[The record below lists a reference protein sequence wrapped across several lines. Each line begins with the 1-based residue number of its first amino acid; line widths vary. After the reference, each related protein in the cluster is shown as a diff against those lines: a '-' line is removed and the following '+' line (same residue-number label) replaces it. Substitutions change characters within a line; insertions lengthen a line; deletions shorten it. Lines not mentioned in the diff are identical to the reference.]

1 MFNMIIGEYFLRGGL
16 NTTESLKV
24 FHCAP
29 VSPTAAGHSG
39 EMFVGV
45 TGVQVAWKM
54 NEAELDRLHANL
66 SDHGQ
71 YEWPV
76 RGVGPVYVQS
86 QSIILVTVVA

>member
-45 TGVQVAWKM
+45 TGVQVA
-54 NEAELDRLHANL
+54 
-66 SDHGQ
+66 
-71 YEWPV
+71 
-76 RGVGPVYVQS
+76 
-86 QSIILVTVVA
+86 